1 MDIQQELQQLREEL
15 THANYEYY
23 MLDAPTMS
31 DYEFDHK
38 LRRLEELEAEHPE
51 KDFFLPNQDLLRTP
65 EYYEKTGADGYI
77 TSESY
82 LTEKRM
88 EGGEV

>member
-1 MDIQQELQQLREEL
+1 MEVCPVNALVRGLG
-15 THANYEYY
+15 
-23 MLDAPTMS
+23 
-31 DYEFDHK
+31 
-38 LRRLEELEAEHPE
+38 AEHPQ
-51 KDFFLPNQDLLRTP
+51 KDYFLPNQALLRMP
-65 EYYEKTGADGYI
+65 EYYEKTGADGYV